1 MTTASMITERLAKE
15 SEFESNDSMYVFV
28 YEAMELIVKYM
39 EISFIVKR
47 REAPWTLHPPLV
59 GFRQW
64 CVHNFKC
71 EHTDI
76 T

>member
-15 SEFESNDSMYVFV
+15 SDFKSNDSMYVFV

-39 EISFIVKR
+39 EISFIFKR
-47 REAPWTLHPPLV
+47 REAPWTLHPIIA
-59 GFRQW
+59 GCGKW
-64 CVHNFKC
+64 CVHNFKF
-71 EHTDI
+71 EHTKM